1 MKDMSNRI
9 GIWTIS
15 LLCVFHFL
23 FLLKF
28 FAPAISTPD
37 AQGYFTQGRIIA
49 THGQTFFTPQNN
61 LQYIGPHWYS
71 QDGQKYYTT
80 FPPGFPC
87 LIAIAYKLFG
97 AKSTFL
103 VNPILASVSLLI
115 FFFLCKN
122 WLSNSWS
129 LVAVFLLAINP
140 FYNEHALF
148 GDSHTSVVF
157 FFLVALLFL
166 MKAIKTDN
174 WIYGIISGLAIGV
187 VPAIRYAE
195 FVLCIVFSGYIF
207 WQFHAKQ
214 LSLRT
219 CVSSIVGIV
228 IVLTPLAVR
237 NQIAFGKFWITGYSQ
252 LNTQALFGFNYL
264 IEHFIPFI
272 MLLVTA
278 GMGILFLFSIGG
290 FVRLLK
296 DPNTKSIGIY
306 FLLSISILT
315 LTYMAYFW
323 PPDPQTMRFLLP
335 TFPIYTIA
343 AVYFISQLKGKYQII
358 YLSIALLVSL
368 PWGVSGSLRAVKPL
382 KARNSVLANITRYIE
397 RKIKA
402 GNIIITYEGICQNL
416 DLLGKWKLIDMSILA
431 KADPL
436 MGQRPMKPMR
446 NEYASKVY
454 DSLHGDEFK
463 KQLIKDLSQ
472 WSAKRIFLIAYESE
486 IGMLSKLIDDRLNV
500 EKEWSIEMSDFP
512 VLEFI
517 LERRVR
523 TMPDRPGANRPDVTG
538 PNRIFD
544 FEIRKEP
551 LIIVELTRRNT
562 KDDD

>member
-1 MKDMSNRI
+1 MSNRI

-343 AVYFISQLKGKYQII
+343 AVYFISQLKGKYQIVC
-358 YLSIALLVSL
+358 LSIALLVSL
-368 PWGVSGSLRAVKPL
+368 PWGVSGSLRAVKSL

-431 KADPL
+431 
-436 MGQRPMKPMR
+436 
-446 NEYASKVY
+446 
-454 DSLHGDEFK
+454 
-463 KQLIKDLSQ
+463 
-472 WSAKRIFLIAYESE
+472 
-486 IGMLSKLIDDRLNV
+486 
-500 EKEWSIEMSDFP
+500 
-512 VLEFI
+512 
-517 LERRVR
+517 
-523 TMPDRPGANRPDVTG
+523 
-538 PNRIFD
+538 
-544 FEIRKEP
+544 
-551 LIIVELTRRNT
+551 
-562 KDDD
+562 

>member
-1 MKDMSNRI
+1 MSNRI

-187 VPAIRYAE
+187 VSTIRYPE

-368 PWGVSGSLRAVKPL
+368 PWGVSGSLQAVKPL
-382 KARNSVLANITRYIE
+382 KARNSVLANITRYIK

-454 DSLHGDEFK
+454 DSLHG
-463 KQLIKDLSQ
+463 
-472 WSAKRIFLIAYESE
+472 
-486 IGMLSKLIDDRLNV
+486 
-500 EKEWSIEMSDFP
+500 
-512 VLEFI
+512 
-517 LERRVR
+517 
-523 TMPDRPGANRPDVTG
+523 
-538 PNRIFD
+538 
-544 FEIRKEP
+544 
-551 LIIVELTRRNT
+551 
-562 KDDD
+562 

>member
-61 LQYIGPHWYS
+61 VQYIGSHWYS

-306 FLLSISILT
+306 FLLSISILI

-343 AVYFISQLKGKYQII
+343 AVYFISQLKGKYQIV

-368 PWGVSGSLRAVKPL
+368 PWGVSGSLRAVKSL

-500 EKEWSIEMSDFP
+500 EKKWSIEMSDFP

-517 LERRVR
+517 FERRVR
-523 TMPDRPGANRPDVTG
+523 TMPDRPRANRPDVTG

>member
-15 LLCVFHFL
+15 LFCIFHFL

-103 VNPILASVSLLI
+103 VNPILASMSLLI

-343 AVYFISQLKGKYQII
+343 AVYFISQLKGKYQIV

-368 PWGVSGSLRAVKPL
+368 PWGVSGSLRAVKSL

-416 DLLGKWKLIDMSILA
+416 DLLGKWKFIDMSILA

-500 EKEWSIEMSDFP
+500 EKKWSIEMSDFP

-517 LERRVR
+517 FERRVR

-562 KDDD
+562 KDND